1 MEVGKDTKFTL
12 SIETGISILVTV
24 GMIIG
29 MWYSLQAEIE
39 LAKELPE
46 PEVSRMEYD
55 LKDQMIRDSIL
66 NTENKV
72 DKLEE
77 KVDDIKEDTKAITQ
91 TLIDMNNKWGWIM
104 KKFILSL
111 CLWLGL
117 SSTWLHSQSVNLDN
131 FQAIQLM
138 SLEECAVV
146 QVNASWNF
154 ANRLDIAKLKDCYIA
169 EVDLTNKAIGA
180 VIQKEWS
187 IKVVPTIIIFQN
199 GKEVKR
205 FEAGISM
212 KFDEQSVLENIR
224 KEIKK

>member
-1 MEVGKDTKFTL
+1 M
-12 SIETGISILVTV
+12 
-24 GMIIG
+24 
-29 MWYSLQAEIE
+29 
-39 LAKELPE
+39 
-46 PEVSRMEYD
+46 R
-55 LKDQMIRDSIL
+55 
-66 NTENKV
+66 
-72 DKLEE
+72 
-77 KVDDIKEDTKAITQ
+77 
-91 TLIDMNNKWGWIM
+91 
-104 KKFILSL
+104 KFILSL
-111 CLWLGL
+111 CLLLGL

-169 EVDLTNKAIGA
+169 EVDLTNKTIGA
-180 VIQKEWS
+180 VIQKEWG

-212 KFDEQSVLENIR
+212 KFDEQSVLESIR